1 MLLAVR
7 TARVGGVLS
16 QVDAPAPPLSR
27 GDRAQRGALGAPAL
41 GAPEL
46 GAALAL
52 QEPGAAPAR
61 AVVLQVSH
69 PPAVAADARPPWW
82 TTHGQ
87 MDSEHEA

>member
-7 TARVGGVLS
+7 MARVGGVLS
-16 QVDAPAPPLSR
+16 QVDAPAPALSR
-27 GDRAQRGALGAPAL
+27 GDRAQRGALA
-41 GAPEL
+41 L

-69 PPAVAADARPPWW
+69 PPAVASDARPPRW

>member
-16 QVDAPAPPLSR
+16 QVDAPAPALSR

-41 GAPEL
+41 GA
-46 GAALAL
+46 ALAL
-52 QEPGAAPAR
+52 QEPGGAPAR

-69 PPAVAADARPPWW
+69 PPAVASDARPPRW

-87 MDSEHEA
+87 MDLEHEA

>member
-16 QVDAPAPPLSR
+16 QVDAPAPALSR
-27 GDRAQRGALGAPAL
+27 GDRAQRGALGAL
-41 GAPEL
+41 GAPAL

-69 PPAVAADARPPWW
+69 PPAVASDARPPWW